1 MAQTQSTSSHR
12 RLVAVVT
19 AIAVVII
26 LVLLSAFVWPR
37 WAVKSS
43 DESASTPSQSQTSK
57 AATPTVSAT
66 ALPTDASTLLK
77 TMPDTVQN
85 FARIKADAATD
96 WSSANPIEEYTVVY
110 STGDSA
116 KDVTLKVAQW
126 STADDAKKQYDALAA
141 TLTGEELG
149 SGNVKVSGSTTGSYV
164 VKTDAADAN
173 KASALWQNGTVVL
186 QASGEKTAVQQFYKQ
201 FPL

>member
-1 MAQTQSTSSHR
+1 
-12 RLVAVVT
+12 V
-19 AIAVVII
+19 
-26 LVLLSAFVWPR
+26 
-37 WAVKSS
+37 
-43 DESASTPSQSQTSK
+43 
-57 AATPTVSAT
+57 
-66 ALPTDASTLLK
+66 
-77 TMPDTVQN
+77 
-85 FARIKADAATD
+85 ATD

>member
-12 RLVAVVT
+12 RLVAVVS

-37 WAVKSS
+37 WAVKSAVEA
-43 DESASTPSQSQTSK
+43 DSTPSQSQTSK
-57 AATPTVSAT
+57 AATPTVSAS
-66 ALPTDASTLLK
+66 ALPTDASNLLK
-77 TMPDTVQN
+77 TMPDSVLTY
-85 FARIKADAATD
+85 ARIKAAAATD
-96 WSSANPIEEYTVVY
+96 WSSANPIEEYTLSY

-126 STADDAKKQYDALAA
+126 STADEAKKQYDALAA
-141 TLTGEELG
+141 TLTGDELA
-149 SGNVKVSGSTTGSYV
+149 SGNVKVSGSTTGTYV
-164 VKTDAADAN
+164 VKTDAADAK
-173 KASALWQNGTVVL
+173 KASALWQNSTVVL
-186 QASGEKTAVQQFYKQ
+186 QASGEKAAVQEFYKQ